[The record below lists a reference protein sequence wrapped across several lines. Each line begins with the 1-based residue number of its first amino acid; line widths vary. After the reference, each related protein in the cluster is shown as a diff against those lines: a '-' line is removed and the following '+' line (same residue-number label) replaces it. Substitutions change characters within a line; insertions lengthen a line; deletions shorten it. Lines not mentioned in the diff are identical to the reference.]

1 MIGHIPQEKLKEIMS
16 RSHVMVL
23 PSVEEGLA
31 MVQAQAMACGCPVIA
46 TKNTGA
52 QNLYVDQK
60 EGFIVPIRQPN
71 IIAEKLQYLADH
83 PDIRKSMSMLALARV
98 REMGGWRTYGDMT
111 ASMLKNAMSKKH
123 GPYLTND
130 KFLFDKNNH

>member
-1 MIGHIPQEKLKEIMS
+1 MNVLSDGINMTGHMPQEKLKEIMS

-83 PDIRKSMSMLALARV
+83 PGIRKSMSMLALARV

-111 ASMLKNAMSKKH
+111 ASMLKNAMSKNMVH
-123 GPYLTND
+123 V
-130 KFLFDKNNH
+130 

>member
-1 MIGHIPQEKLKEIMS
+1 MNVLSDGINMTGHMPQEKLKEIMS

-111 ASMLKNAMSKKH
+111 ASMLKNAMSKNMDH
-123 GPYLTND
+123 A
-130 KFLFDKNNH
+130 

>member
-1 MIGHIPQEKLKEIMS
+1 MNVLSDGINMTGHMPQEKLKEIMS

-111 ASMLKNAMSKKH
+111 ASMLKNAMSKNMVH
-123 GPYLTND
+123 A
-130 KFLFDKNNH
+130 

>member
-1 MIGHIPQEKLKEIMS
+1 MPQEKLKEIMS
-16 RSHVMVL
+16 CSHVMVL

-71 IIAEKLQYLADH
+71 IITEKLQHLADH
-83 PDIRKSMSMLALARV
+83 PDIRKSMSILALARV

-111 ASMLKNAMSKKH
+111 ASMLKNAMSKNMAH
-123 GPYLTND
+123 V
-130 KFLFDKNNH
+130 

>member
-1 MIGHIPQEKLKEIMS
+1 MNVLSDDITMTGHMPQEKLKEIMS

-52 QNLYVDQK
+52 HNLFVDQK

-83 PDIRKSMSMLALARV
+83 PDIRKSMSLLALARV
-98 REMGGWRTYGDMT
+98 REMGGWRTYGDLT
-111 ASMLKNAMSKKH
+111 ASMLKNAMSKNMAH
-123 GPYLTND
+123 V
-130 KFLFDKNNH
+130 

>member
-1 MIGHIPQEKLKEIMS
+1 MNVLSHGINITGHMPQEKLKEIMS

-111 ASMLKNAMSKKH
+111 ASMLKNTMSKNMDH
-123 GPYLTND
+123 A
-130 KFLFDKNNH
+130 

>member
-1 MIGHIPQEKLKEIMS
+1 MNVLSDDITMTGHMPQEKLKEIMS

-52 QNLYVDQK
+52 YNLFVDQK

-71 IIAEKLQYLADH
+71 IITEKLQYLADQ
-83 PDIRKSMSMLALARV
+83 PNSRKSMSLLALARV

-111 ASMLKNAMSKKH
+111 ASMLKNMMSKNMVH
-123 GPYLTND
+123 I
-130 KFLFDKNNH
+130 

>member
-1 MIGHIPQEKLKEIMS
+1 MNVLSDGINITGHMPQEKLKEIMS

-111 ASMLKNAMSKKH
+111 ASMLKNAMSKNMDH
-123 GPYLTND
+123 A
-130 KFLFDKNNH
+130 